1 MLSLAAPKKL
11 DKLLVAVKRGNMAI
25 SDTVRDSLANH
36 AAEGGIFFLG
46 DNLEL
51 LKKLPDESVD
61 LVITSPP
68 YNIGKSYESVVP
80 IEDYLSTQ
88 SDVISECSRV
98 LKPSGNLCWQVGFSV
113 VKSEVL
119 PLDALLYP
127 IFKDNDLFMRNRIV
141 WTFGHGLHAQK
152 RFSGRHETVLWF
164 SKSNDE
170 YYFDL
175 DSVRV
180 PQLYPDKKHY
190 RGPKKGQLSGNPLG
204 KNPGDVWDIPN
215 VKANHVEKT
224 DHECQ
229 FPIALVQR
237 LMRSLSPSGG
247 VVLDPY
253 AGVATTGCVAV
264 LEGREYLMAEL
275 DKNYHSIGTQR
286 LQEAESGTL
295 RHNGL
300 QMQDQKPYASEPGL
314 FELKSVES

>member
-1 MLSLAAPKKL
+1 M
-11 DKLLVAVKRGNMAI
+11 GI
-25 SDTVRDSLANH
+25 SDAMSSSFGSDFPAK
-36 AAEGGIFFLG
+36 GIFYLG
-46 DNLEL
+46 DNLDL
-51 LKKLPDESVD
+51 LREIPDESVD
-61 LVITSPP
+61 LVVTSPP

-80 IEDYLSTQ
+80 VEDYLTAQ
-88 SDVISECSRV
+88 TKIINECARV

-113 VKSEVL
+113 IKSEVL

-127 IFKDNDLFMRNRIV
+127 IFKHNHLFMRNRIV

-164 SKSNDE
+164 SKSNED

-224 DHECQ
+224 EHECQ

-237 LMRSLSPSGG
+237 LVRSLSPTGG

-253 AGVATTGCVAV
+253 AGVGTTGCVAI

-275 DKNYHSIGTQR
+275 DENYHSIGTKR
-286 LQEAESGTL
+286 LEDAANGNL

-300 QMQDQKPYASEPGL
+300 KVQSARVSAVEPVL
-314 FELKSVES
+314 FELGGAES